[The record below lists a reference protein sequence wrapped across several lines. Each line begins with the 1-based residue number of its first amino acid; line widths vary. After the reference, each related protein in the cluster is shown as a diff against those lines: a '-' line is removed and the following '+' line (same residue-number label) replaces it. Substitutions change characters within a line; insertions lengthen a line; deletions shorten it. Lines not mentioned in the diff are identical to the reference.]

1 MGLNIEYTHISREY
15 IGVYVSSIYGAL
27 LFSTM
32 IPLDLIE
39 FIGLQSSLYEGDA
52 GREKDQSKK

>member
-1 MGLNIEYTHISREY
+1 MGLNIECTHILRAY
-15 IGVYVSSIYGAL
+15 FGVHVSSIYGAL

-32 IPLDLIE
+32 IQSIE